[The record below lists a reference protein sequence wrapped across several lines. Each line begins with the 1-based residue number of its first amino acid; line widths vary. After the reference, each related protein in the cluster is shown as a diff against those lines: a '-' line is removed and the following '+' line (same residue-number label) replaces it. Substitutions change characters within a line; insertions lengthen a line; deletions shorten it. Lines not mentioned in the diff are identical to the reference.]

1 MHWRVEASV
10 RILEPLHAWHRLD
23 SGSCFRLSAFF
34 QLTVIRVHGPSVRP
48 YVLAPGTPKA
58 RVELLRKAFADTMKD
73 PEFLA
78 DVKKSKLDINPLS
91 GEELHENIWEIF
103 KLQPVLVERLKE
115 ILR

>member
-1 MHWRVEASV
+1 MFWLRE
-10 RILEPLHAWHRLD
+10 
-23 SGSCFRLSAFF
+23 
-34 QLTVIRVHGPSVRP
+34 
-48 YVLAPGTPKA
+48 TPKA

-91 GEELHENIWEIF
+91 GEELHENLWEIF

>member
-1 MHWRVEASV
+1 MLGTGWVPGLV
-10 RILEPLHAWHRLD
+10 
-23 SGSCFRLSAFF
+23 SAAFL

-115 ILR
+115 ILK